1 MGLRSALITISMSD
15 WSRGFIS
22 RSNFRRG
29 MSPAVVVA
37 MPTTW
42 EERRVVGQESWG
54 TPVMYILPT
63 DADTLCT
70 GGEGQRGEMYRQVQ
84 Q

>member
-1 MGLRSALITISMSD
+1 
-15 WSRGFIS
+15 
-22 RSNFRRG
+22 

>member
-29 MSPAVVVA
+29 VSSVVVVV
-37 MPTTW
+37 MPTPW

-63 DADTLCT
+63 DADTLC
-70 GGEGQRGEMYRQVQ
+70 GR
-84 Q
+84 